1 MKNKLPLFILLFFF
15 LFNCSKDPKQDVEEN
30 KLFTS
35 IAPDG
40 SGIDFQNVIQE
51 GLNTNVLMY
60 EYFYNGGGVA
70 VGDVNNDGLDD
81 LYFTSNMQSN
91 KLYLNK
97 GERMNLLRK

>member
-1 MKNKLPLFILLFFF
+1 M
-15 LFNCSKDPKQDVEEN
+15 FNCSKDPKQAVEEN

-60 EYFYNGGGVA
+60 EYFPHPNG
-70 VGDVNNDGLDD
+70 
-81 LYFTSNMQSN
+81 
-91 KLYLNK
+91 
-97 GERMNLLRK
+97 E